1 MITAIHQSKTL
12 TKHISCE
19 YKCKLDGRACN
30 SNQKWN
36 NDKSW
41 CECKK
46 HNICEKDYI
55 WNPAIW
61 SYEND
66 KYLANI
72 MYDSV
77 ITCDKIIDA
86 GAKSYDE
93 ETKTIP
99 NFNEKKVA
107 WKTQNFYIL
116 LAFSLITIA
125 LLIVVSSYCYL
136 IKYRAKEN
144 NLLTFHIINN
154 KLKEVIY

>member
-1 MITAIHQSKTL
+1 MITGIHQSKTL

-19 YKCKLDGRACN
+19 YKCKLDGRECN

-72 MYDSV
+72 VYDSV

-93 ETKTIP
+93 ERKTIP